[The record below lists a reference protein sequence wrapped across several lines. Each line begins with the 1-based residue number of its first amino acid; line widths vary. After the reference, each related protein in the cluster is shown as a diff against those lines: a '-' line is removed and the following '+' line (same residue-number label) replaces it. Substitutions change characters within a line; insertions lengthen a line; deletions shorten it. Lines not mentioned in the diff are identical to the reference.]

1 MAGGVIYSKTSD
13 DTTNLDGEDNVL
25 IINTGYAYQIP
36 FEGLTD
42 YNEIKVTWLQS
53 ITTRDDNNA
62 KPISTWDENSGNST
76 NEDFNYI
83 GFTYNDTVTGLPLTN
98 GVGFIGV
105 RFNRYRALSN
115 NTNVNS
121 RPVNRGLVADDTIT
135 YNSTDY
141 EDSHGKNGKFGY
153 YCTSDTTE
161 LCASYY
167 PNAASITDSP
177 PNWRLG
183 NGQPSVSTD
192 NTNYW
197 IYYGMGIELIDKGL
211 STQKLRLKLYQIFNY
226 ADVPNDDFY
235 QTWNNNIQGTLNFV
249 PDKVDLPNLRAV
261 TKGTDFLAEYQ
272 DIPWNK
278 DGVALPLPNNFFY
291 YNAFFDLRPRISA
304 ITGRVIS

>member
-36 FEGLTD
+36 LEGLTD

-53 ITTRDDNNA
+53 ITTSDGNNSN
-62 KPISTWDENSGNST
+62 PSGYYDENSGNST

-98 GVGFIGV
+98 GVDFIGV
-105 RFNRYRALSN
+105 RFNRYVAYGGNLLG
-115 NTNVNS
+115 NS
-121 RPVNRGLVADDTIT
+121 RYVNRGLVADDTIT
-135 YNSTDY
+135 HNSTDY
-141 EDSHGKNGKFGY
+141 NNNGTNGKFGY

-167 PNAASITDSP
+167 PDAASITDSP
-177 PNWRLG
+177 PKWRFG
-183 NGQPSVSTD
+183 NGQPYSCILD
-192 NTNYW
+192 DDYW
-197 IYYGMGIELIDKGL
+197 VYYGMGIQLIDKGL
-211 STQKLRLKLYQIFNY
+211 TTQKLRLKLYQIINY
-226 ADVPNDDFY
+226 TDMVDDNTTY
-235 QTWNNNIQGTLNFV
+235 IWSTKIQGKLNSV
-249 PDKVDLPNLRAV
+249 PDKVDLPNLRAT

-291 YNAFFDLRPRISA
+291 YNAFFNYRPRISA